1 MASYGASLP
10 DSEPLVHGRTTTHL
24 ALLPSF
30 AHFLSTLT
38 TLQRDFSQ
46 KASSHIGSFRLQ
58 IARSASE
65 RGGEAASL
73 ERAMSGVLEQVDLM
87 SREVGECAD
96 KVAKEVAARLDEVGG
111 RLDAVRK
118 KHHSFYGQ
126 LMTQRDKAYEKR
138 DRSRAAYF
146 SACETLESARQK
158 KTSAKEGRETEKA
171 TRAYEQAYEEM
182 LLAKDQYL
190 LDIDMANVAK
200 QRIYE
205 VHLPMLHDEFQSLEA
220 SGIRQLEDL
229 LGRLLAIQQES
240 GEKFLQAVGKAKD
253 VLSVVDVEADQQKFV
268 DQHSATLTAAYEHPV
283 DLIFEECPVWHDTDE
298 FATTPAAITY
308 LQNVKVKALTR
319 VAEISP
325 AIETK
330 RRDISGL
337 RNLRETYEQAK
348 GLGGDTVA
356 VIENLYNVTHET
368 TLLELQQSELQ
379 ASVELID
386 ATLGDDAS
394 SDLRPHEFKSS
405 SFVTPSTCA
414 VCESSVWGKGMS
426 CKKCNMAVHVK
437 CELKVP
443 PGCAARP
450 GAGVV
455 RHKSKKS
462 APPPA
467 GTGASS
473 STSSLT
479 RTSSRLSNSSVASSA
494 APPRRTVPPL
504 TSSSP
509 AITPQPQSS
518 HTETATLLYPY
529 EAQSS
534 FELSV
539 DAGAVVEVVEPEDEN
554 GWVKVRV
561 PADGRVGLVPASYIQ
576 LGGAVGNGSAGGAAA
591 TGGSGQ
597 RVRALY
603 DYSPQTADEL
613 ALVEGEE
620 LELTSVGM
628 DFGEGWAEATK
639 DGRTGIVP
647 ASYIQL
653 L

>member
-30 AHFLSTLT
+30 AHFFSTLT

-46 KASSHIGSFRLQ
+46 KASSHIGSFRVQ

-158 KTSAKEGRETEKA
+158 KTSAKEGRDTEKA
-171 TRAYEQAYEEM
+171 TRA

-229 LGRLLAIQQES
+229 LGRLLAIEQES

-253 VLSVVDVEADQQKFV
+253 VLSVVNVEADQQKFV
-268 DQHSATLTAAYEHPV
+268 DQHSATLTAAYEHPI
-283 DLIFEECPVWHDTDE
+283 DLVFEECPVWHDTDE

-308 LQNVKVKALTR
+308 LQNVKVKAVTR
-319 VAEISP
+319 VGEISP

-426 CKKCNMAVHVK
+426 CKKCSMAAHVK

-443 PGCAARP
+443 AGCAARP

-494 APPRRTVPPL
+494 APPRRAVPPL
-504 TSSSP
+504 ATPSP
-509 AITPQPQSS
+509 ATLPQPSS
-518 HTETATLLYPY
+518 ASTETATLLYPY

-539 DAGAVVEVVEPEDEN
+539 EAGAVVEVVEPEDEN

-576 LGGAVGNGSAGGAAA
+576 LGGAVGNGSAGGAVAA
-591 TGGSGQ
+591 GGTGQ
-597 RVRALY
+597 RVCALY
-603 DYSPQTADEL
+603 DYSPQTAEEL

-620 LELTSVGM
+620 FELTSVGM

-639 DGRTGIVP
+639 GGRRGIVP
-647 ASYIQL
+647 ASYIQPL
-653 L
+653 

>member
-46 KASSHIGSFRLQ
+46 KASSHIGSFRVQ
-58 IARSASE
+58 IARSAGE

-87 SREVGECAD
+87 TREVGECAD

-158 KTSAKEGRETEKA
+158 KTSAKEGRDTEKA
-171 TRAYEQAYEEM
+171 TRGF
-182 LLAKDQYL
+182 LAKDQYL

-240 GEKFLQAVGKAKD
+240 GEKFLQAVGKAKE
-253 VLSVVDVEADQQKFV
+253 VLSVVNVEADQQKFV
-268 DQHSATLTAAYEHPV
+268 DQHSATLTAAYEHPI
-283 DLIFEECPVWHDTDE
+283 DLVFEECPVWHDTDE

-504 TSSSP
+504 TTSSP
-509 AITPQPQSS
+509 ATTPQPQSS
-518 HTETATLLYPY
+518 PTETATLLYPY
-529 EAQSS
+529 EAQFS